1 MINTENKNILKK
13 TIKLLNPYKKYIVYI
28 ILCMIGS
35 CLISMILP
43 LVNKELMD
51 NGLIEK
57 NIKVIINL
65 CIVNFV
71 LLLVEQIIIIFE
83 TKFESYVSVMMPY
96 NLNKKAFKHLLKLKI
111 EYFNEKN
118 FAEIM
123 NNINIDISN
132 VCRISDR
139 TSFFLM
145 IEIFR
150 MIGGLI
156 GLIIIDYKLTA
167 LILLIIPIRYII
179 VNYFAKKRKELFEK
193 YMEHNRDYSAWYGDT
208 ISGIKEIKLWGLE
221 TIKTGQF
228 IKKQRNIVKINIRM
242 FFLDKINE
250 ILETL
255 IFQIIVNSLY
265 IIGGYMLM

>member
-1 MINTENKNILKK
+1 MINVENKNILKK

-132 VCRISDR
+132 VCKISDR
-139 TSFFLM
+139 TSFF
-145 IEIFR
+145 
-150 MIGGLI
+150 
-156 GLIIIDYKLTA
+156 
-167 LILLIIPIRYII
+167 
-179 VNYFAKKRKELFEK
+179 
-193 YMEHNRDYSAWYGDT
+193 
-208 ISGIKEIKLWGLE
+208 
-221 TIKTGQF
+221 
-228 IKKQRNIVKINIRM
+228 
-242 FFLDKINE
+242 
-250 ILETL
+250 
-255 IFQIIVNSLY
+255 
-265 IIGGYMLM
+265 